1 MSPTRP
7 IPTRRNPTRWL
18 VTLGLLTACTL
29 PGEPEA
35 DAVLVR
41 GEWEYTGTQAAPQAT
56 LTGFLTIQ
64 SQSGDLITGTAG
76 WDERDGFG
84 VVRSAGGA
92 VSGRVIG
99 EQDVDF
105 DVRLGEGVVVRHV
118 GRIRADT
125 MDGSWV
131 QVLEG
136 RTGSFR
142 AVRTG
147 R

>member
-1 MSPTRP
+1 MRAAAPL
-7 IPTRRNPTRWL
+7 L
-18 VTLGLLTACTL
+18 VLGLLVGCSL
-29 PGEPEA
+29 PGEPAA
-35 DAVLVR
+35 DSAIVR
-41 GEWEYTGTQAAPQAT
+41 GEWAFTGTQTAPQAT
-56 LTGFLTIQ
+56 LTGSLTIQ
-64 SQSGDLITGTAG
+64 TQTGDLITGSAG

-84 VVRSAGGA
+84 VVRSAGGP

-105 DVRLGEGVVVRHV
+105 DIESDGVTRRHV

-131 QVLEG
+131 QFGDG

-142 AVRTG
+142 AVRA
-147 R
+147 RR